1 MQIVYKNKRLENVLI
16 GINALAAAVV
26 AASFVMLFGFA
37 KPLLPASIL
46 YGVQFVLLCVFIVE
60 KIIRLFN
67 SVSMRDF
74 LRGNWFEAP
83 LLIGLGIAVFGAGR
97 WFGKAAPAEV
107 QHIAVGIYL
116 VLQVVTKLCRTT
128 VNLAAS
134 GRNPT
139 RTLIASFLV
148 LIISGAG
155 LLMLPKASAAGKENL
170 SFVDALFTAT
180 SATCV
185 TGLIVKN
192 TGEDFSMMGQLIIL
206 TLIQLGGLGI
216 VVFGAVFALLL
227 GQALSLRE
235 SVAMQDLLSARTLG
249 RISRIIAFIFV
260 GTLLIEAIGAVS
272 MFGMWDEVPSRV
284 GNLQEQ
290 WFCSIFHS
298 ISAFCNAGFSLFS
311 DSMVSYNRSWQV
323 YLVMAPL
330 IILGGLG
337 FGVHYDLFNIAA
349 ERVKRFFKGWFNKE
363 YRFSR
368 EAPKRMGLQT
378 KIVLSVSACLI
389 VLGTLAILLFER
401 YASPVRSQMPEP
413 STPATMGISNE
424 ASGSNPAKNPGVL
437 GALFQSITA
446 RTAGFNTVDI
456 SALSASS
463 KIILILFMFVGGSP
477 GSTAG
482 GIKTVTLAVV
492 IMTAVAALRKRQ
504 EVEIFR
510 RSVRIVVVGRAI
522 TVMLLFVVVLF
533 GATLALSI
541 TESANG
547 FTMSEIMFE
556 AGSALGTVGLTT
568 GITPS
573 LTIVGKLIIIVVIF
587 VGRLG
592 PLTLL
597 AALTFNLKP
606 VKYNYPDEAIIV
618 G

>member
-37 KPLLPASIL
+37 KPLLPAPIL
-46 YGVQFVLLCVFIVE
+46 YGVQFVLLCIFIVE

-67 SVSMRDF
+67 SVSVRDF
-74 LRGNWFEAP
+74 LRGNWFEVP

-249 RISRIIAFIFV
+249 RMNRIIAFIFV
-260 GTLLIEAIGAVS
+260 GTLLIEAVGAVS
-272 MFGMWDEVPSRV
+272 MFGMWDEVPGRA

-290 WFCSIFHS
+290 WFCSVFHS

-311 DSMVSYNRSWQV
+311 NSMVSYNRSWQV

-349 ERVKRFFKGWFNKE
+349 GRVKRFFKGWFNKE

-413 STPATMGISNE
+413 SAPATMGISNE

-463 KIILILFMFVGGSP
+463 KIVLTLFMFVGGSP

-504 EVEIFR
+504 EVEMFR

-522 TVMLLFVVVLF
+522 TVTLLFVVVLF